1 MKATL
6 VPKYTKDNNRRNG
19 RRIVGLEITISFVDE
34 EYEEDKGL
42 ARFLAQLRRNKEY
55 LTLLPCHIVKFDHL
69 HPLPGIV
76 IIDDVAVRKE

>member
-1 MKATL
+1 MQATL
-6 VPKYTKDNNRRNG
+6 VPKYTKDDNRWNK

-34 EYEEDKGL
+34 EYEEDKKL

-55 LTLLPCHIVKFDHL
+55 LTLLPCHIIQFDHL

-76 IIDDVAVRKE
+76 TINDVVVRKE